1 SHVCTKSTAL
11 SRTFSRE
18 AWELLY
24 GHFKAAITRP
34 EDITARSAVQWGA
47 HLAGLAIENA
57 MLGAAHAL
65 ANPLTAHYSMIHGQ
79 AVGQLLPFVVE
90 FNGVVAEELY
100 ADLLHAS
107 RTTVSGSAARTLAEI
122 LRGFGTIAELP
133 KNLKSQGVS
142 EGMLAVLADE
152 AAQQWTGKFNPRPV
166 GYAELHS
173 LYQAAL

>member
-1 SHVCTKSTAL
+1 
-11 SRTFSRE
+11 
-18 AWELLY
+18 
-24 GHFKAAITRP
+24 
-34 EDITARSAVQWGA
+34 
-47 HLAGLAIENA
+47 
-57 MLGAAHAL
+57 
-65 ANPLTAHYSMIHGQ
+65 LTAHYSMIHGQ
-79 AVGQLLPFVVE
+79 AVGQLLPVVVE

-133 KNLKSQGVS
+133 KNLKSQG
-142 EGMLAVLADE
+142 MLAVLADE